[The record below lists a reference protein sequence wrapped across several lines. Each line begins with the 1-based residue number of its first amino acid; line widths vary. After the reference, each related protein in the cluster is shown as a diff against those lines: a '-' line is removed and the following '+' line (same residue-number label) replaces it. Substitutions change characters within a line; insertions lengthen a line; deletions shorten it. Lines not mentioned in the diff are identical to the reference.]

1 MIGFLRSTCTIYR
14 PKGMG
19 LEVARYMYRRGSM
32 KDKAEVEK
40 SYPCLGGTSILF
52 RHSFYLPYCNMFLPI
67 HHLNDIHTISS
78 YELRL
83 LAKPHL
89 KN

>member
-40 SYPCLGGTSILF
+40 SYPCLGGRCTLSP
-52 RHSFYLPYCNMFLPI
+52 RSDYLPCRNR
-67 HHLNDIHTISS
+67 S
-78 YELRL
+78 
-83 LAKPHL
+83 
-89 KN
+89 